1 MVGYIPA
8 SAVRVN
14 GYNAYEDLTSAA
26 VTYKLASNVGDI
38 SFAIVLGDEAWN
50 ADGAAADLVPDN
62 IGGDELS
69 AHWGTQADRFVA
81 DLPPFDVLLSN
92 VFFDTP
98 SSARVEYRLESSR
111 TGEAWRTGTVVE
123 TANGWRIATATFCS
137 DLTLLGVACPPGVA
151 AQGSAQ

>member
-81 DLPPFDVLLSN
+81 DLPPFDVLLSCGRSPN
-92 VFFDTP
+92 VAVGDHRKSRRGIEP
-98 SSARVEYRLESSR
+98 AWVSRRLVGLVSH
-111 TGEAWRTGTVVE
+111 
-123 TANGWRIATATFCS
+123 
-137 DLTLLGVACPPGVA
+137 A
-151 AQGSAQ
+151 AVG